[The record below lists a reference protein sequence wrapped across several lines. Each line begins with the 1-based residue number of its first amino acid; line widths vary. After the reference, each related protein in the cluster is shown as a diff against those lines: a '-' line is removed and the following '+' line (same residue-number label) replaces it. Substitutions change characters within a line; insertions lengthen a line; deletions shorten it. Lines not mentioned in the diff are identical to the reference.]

1 MQEFLMFQEQAFNA
15 NGVQIN
21 FVQASDWG
29 PPVVLLHGTA
39 AEWQSFLPLIPMLA
53 RNFKVFALDLRGHG
67 KSSWVSDKYRLFD
80 YAEDIKCFLE
90 KHVGEPSILYGHS
103 LGAQIALAVISL
115 APAYVRALVLGD
127 IPFYHHNKT
136 MKDTMWY
143 EPFMEVHHVINSFH
157 SAKEID
163 NYMAEQYPAMDEER
177 RKSRAETLSHVD
189 PDVIATIMEDRHLEG
204 FDTDSLLRQITCRVL
219 LIQGNPKLGA
229 ALKDEDMAYMIERI
243 RNCDI
248 VHMQDIGHGLP
259 AGESLLRVK
268 TFIEC
273 V

>member
-1 MQEFLMFQEQAFNA
+1 MFQEQAFNA

-21 FVQASDWG
+21 FVQASDFG
-29 PPVVLLHGTA
+29 PPVLLLHGTA
-39 AEWQSFLPLIPMLA
+39 AEWQSFLRLIPMLA
-53 RNFKVFALDLRGHG
+53 HNFRVFALDLRGHG
-67 KSSWVSDKYRLFD
+67 KSSWVSGKYRLFD

-90 KHVGEPSILYGHS
+90 QHIGAPCILYGHS
-103 LGAQIALAVISL
+103 LGAQIALAVASL
-115 APAYVRALVLGD
+115 VPAYIRALVLGD
-127 IPFYHHNKT
+127 IPFYYHNMT

-143 EPFMEVHHVINSFH
+143 EPFMELHHVISSFH

-163 NYMAEQYPAMDEER
+163 KYIAEQYPTMDEQR

-189 PDVIATIMEDRHLEG
+189 PDVLLTILEDRHIEG
-204 FDTDSLLRQITCRVL
+204 YDTDTWLRQITCRVL

-229 ALKDEDMAYMIERI
+229 ALTDEDATYMTDRI
-243 RNCDI
+243 RNYDI

-259 AGESLLRVK
+259 SGESLSRLK
-268 TFIEC
+268 TFIAS